1 MIRTGDLTPR
11 QRRTGRSAVRYLEL
25 RGAYLLNLA
34 LLLFLGAFFAF
45 LAQRRLARDPA
56 DALQLAGLAG
66 VLVAGAGSTLLHSPV
81 VGLLGLL
88 YRELEASGPPASA
101 SPPAPVAPAREDLA
115 SAERRLVESALQ
127 LERLGWGS
135 VRGGLLAV
143 LVSGIAVI
151 AAALWRFGS
160 GSAGLGTAALA
171 MAAAG
176 GLTVGTALG
185 GLAVTRWMRFA
196 ARLGAPS
203 RERVSP
209 S

>member
-1 MIRTGDLTPR
+1 M
-11 QRRTGRSAVRYLEL
+11 
-25 RGAYLLNLA
+25 
-34 LLLFLGAFFAF
+34 
-45 LAQRRLARDPA
+45 
-56 DALQLAGLAG
+56 
-66 VLVAGAGSTLLHSPV
+66 
-81 VGLLGLL
+81 
-88 YRELEASGPPASA
+88 
-101 SPPAPVAPAREDLA
+101 
-115 SAERRLVESALQ
+115 Q